1 MQTQMHI
8 ASYASD
14 DLYWMHF
21 AYQQACLAEQQGEVP
36 VGAVIVKEGK
46 LIAAAYNQPI
56 AACDPSAHAE
66 IQALRHAGQ
75 QLNNYRLPGCELYVT
90 LEPCMMCAGAI
101 LHARLARVIYA
112 APDPKT
118 GVAGSVFNAFELS
131 SLNHHTKI
139 IGGVMAQE
147 CSDLLKNFFYR
158 QRQKG

>member
-1 MQTQMHI
+1 MHI
-8 ASYASD
+8 ASYASSD
-14 DLYWMHF
+14 DLYWMQF

-36 VGAVIVKEGK
+36 VGAVVVKEGQ

-66 IQALRHAGQ
+66 IQALRQAGR

-101 LHARLARVIYA
+101 LHARIARLIYA
-112 APDPKT
+112 TPDPKT

-131 SLNHHTKI
+131 TLNHHTKI

-158 QRQKG
+158 QRQRG